1 MMGSAT
7 WAARHG
13 HALGP
18 VALIW
23 QQNGF
28 SSFQPD
34 SPKNGITGQGA
45 CAQGVREDQ
54 DKNPGIHATA
64 VADQRS
70 SNTFE
75 EGSPAVN
82 RSHHR
87 FNRSVI
93 WL

>member
-1 MMGSAT
+1 
-7 WAARHG
+7 
-13 HALGP
+13 
-18 VALIW
+18 
-23 QQNGF
+23 
-28 SSFQPD
+28 
-34 SPKNGITGQGA
+34 
-45 CAQGVREDQ
+45 VREDQ